1 LKILIVPFNNNL
13 NIKKSKKKTM
23 TTFKNLRL
31 LTILFS
37 AITIV
42 SCSNDD
48 DAAPEEENEVE
59 VFTDVTLIFTNTA
72 DPSNVVRASAQDPDG
87 TGIQEL
93 QILDAITLAA
103 DTEYTLAYEILN
115 ALDPTDVENI
125 GDEILE
131 EDNEHQF
138 FFSFTEDVFANPT
151 GNGNIDAAADP
162 INYNDQD
169 ENGNPVG
176 LSTTWTTASATSSGE
191 SFTVRLQHQPD
202 VKTATSGSNDGDT
215 DFALTFLMNIQ

>member
-1 LKILIVPFNNNL
+1 M
-13 NIKKSKKKTM
+13 KTINP
-23 TTFKNLRL
+23 FKNLQL
-31 LTILFS
+31 LAILFS
-37 AITIV
+37 VITIIG
-42 SCSNDD
+42 CSNNDD
-48 DAAPEEENEVE
+48 DAPEEENEVE

-72 DPSNVVRASAQDPDG
+72 DISDVVRASAQDTDG

-93 QILDAITLAA
+93 QILNAITLAA
-103 DTEYTLAYEILN
+103 DTEYTLTYEILN
-115 ALDPTDVENI
+115 ALNPADVENI

-138 FFSFTEDVFANPT
+138 FYSFTEGAFTNPT
-151 GNGNIDAAADP
+151 GNGNIDTAADP

-176 LSTTWTTASATSSGE
+176 LSTTWITASSTSFGK

-215 DFALTFLMNIQ
+215 DFALTFDLNIQ

>member
-1 LKILIVPFNNNL
+1 MKTINPF
-13 NIKKSKKKTM
+13 KS
-23 TTFKNLRL
+23 LQL
-31 LTILFS
+31 LAILFS
-37 AITIV
+37 VITIIG
-42 SCSNDD
+42 CSNNDD
-48 DAAPEEENEVE
+48 DAPEEENEVE

-72 DPSNVVRASAQDPDG
+72 DNSDVVRASAQDPDG

-103 DTEYTLAYEILN
+103 DTEYTLTYEILN
-115 ALDPTDVENI
+115 ALDPADVEDI
-125 GDEILE
+125 GNEILE

-138 FFSFTEDVFANPT
+138 FFSFTENVFANPT

-162 INYNDQD
+162 INYNDAD

-176 LSTTWTTASATSSGE
+176 LSSTWTTSSTAASGA

-215 DFALTFLMNIQ
+215 DFALTFALNIQ

>member
-1 LKILIVPFNNNL
+1 
-13 NIKKSKKKTM
+13 M
-23 TTFKNLRL
+23 
-31 LTILFS
+31 
-37 AITIV
+37 
-42 SCSNDD
+42 
-48 DAAPEEENEVE
+48 
-59 VFTDVTLIFTNTA
+59 
-72 DPSNVVRASAQDPDG
+72 VRASAQDPDG

-103 DTEYTLAYEILN
+103 DTEYTLTYEILN
-115 ALDPTDVENI
+115 ALDPADVENI

-138 FFSFTEDVFANPT
+138 FFSFTENIFADPT
-151 GNGNIDAAADP
+151 GNGNIDATADP
-162 INYNDQD
+162 INYNDAD

-176 LSTTWTTASATSSGE
+176 LSSAWTTGGTASSEA

-215 DFALTFLMNIQ
+215 DFELTFALTIQ

>member
-1 LKILIVPFNNNL
+1 M
-13 NIKKSKKKTM
+13 KTINP
-23 TTFKNLRL
+23 FKNLQL
-31 LTILFS
+31 LAILFS
-37 AITIV
+37 VITIIG
-42 SCSNDD
+42 CSNDD
-48 DAAPEEENEVE
+48 DIAPEEENEVE
-59 VFTDVTLIFTNTA
+59 IFTDVTLIFTNTA
-72 DPSNVVRASAQDPDG
+72 DNSDVVRASAQDPDG

-103 DTEYTLAYEILN
+103 DTEYTLTYEILN
-115 ALDPTDVENI
+115 ALDPSDVENI

-138 FFSFTEDVFANPT
+138 FFSFTENVFSDPI

-162 INYNDQD
+162 INYNDAD

-176 LSTTWTTASATSSGE
+176 LSSAWTTGGTASSEG

-215 DFALTFLMNIQ
+215 DFELTFALTIQ

>member
-1 LKILIVPFNNNL
+1 M
-13 NIKKSKKKTM
+13 KTINP
-23 TTFKNLRL
+23 FKNLQL
-31 LTILFS
+31 LAILFS
-37 AITIV
+37 VITIIG
-42 SCSNDD
+42 CSNDD
-48 DAAPEEENEVE
+48 DIAPEEENEVE
-59 VFTDVTLIFTNTA
+59 ILTDVTLIFTNTA
-72 DPSNVVRASAQDPDG
+72 DNSDVVRASAQDPDG

-103 DTEYTLAYEILN
+103 DTEYTLTYEILN
-115 ALDPTDVENI
+115 ALDPADIENI

-138 FFSFTEDVFANPT
+138 FFSFTENIFADPT
-151 GNGNIDAAADP
+151 GNGNIDATADP
-162 INYNDQD
+162 INYNDAD

-176 LSTTWTTASATSSGE
+176 LSSAWTTAGTASSEG

-215 DFALTFLMNIQ
+215 DFELTFALNIE

>member
-1 LKILIVPFNNNL
+1 M
-13 NIKKSKKKTM
+13 KTINP
-23 TTFKNLRL
+23 FKNLQL
-31 LTILFS
+31 LAILFS
-37 AITIV
+37 VITIIG
-42 SCSNDD
+42 CSNDD
-48 DAAPEEENEVE
+48 DVAPEEENEVE
-59 VFTDVTLIFTNTA
+59 VFTDVTLVFTNTA
-72 DPSNVVRASAQDPDG
+72 DVNDVVRASAQDPDG

-103 DTEYTLAYEILN
+103 DTEYTLTYEILN
-115 ALDPTDVENI
+115 ALDSADIEDI

-138 FFSFTEDVFANPT
+138 FFSFTENVFANPT

-162 INYNDQD
+162 INYNDAD

-176 LSTTWTTASATSSGE
+176 LSSTWTTSSTASSGA

-202 VKTATSGSNDGDT
+202 VKTASSGSNDGDT
-215 DFALTFLMNIQ
+215 DFALTFALNIQ

>member
-1 LKILIVPFNNNL
+1 M
-13 NIKKSKKKTM
+13 KTM
-23 TTFKNLRL
+23 NPFKNLQL
-31 LTILFS
+31 LAILFS
-37 AITIV
+37 VITIIG
-42 SCSNDD
+42 CSNND

-72 DPSNVVRASAQDPDG
+72 DISDVIRASAQDPDG

-93 QILDAITLAA
+93 QILNTITLAA
-103 DTEYTLAYEILN
+103 DTEYTLTYEILN
-115 ALDPTDVENI
+115 ALDPADVENI
-125 GDEILE
+125 GDEIFE

-138 FFSFTEDVFANPT
+138 FYSFTEGAFTNPT
-151 GNGNIDAAADP
+151 GNGNIDTAADP

-176 LSTTWTTASATSSGE
+176 LSTTWITASTASSGK

-215 DFALTFLMNIQ
+215 DFALTFALNIQ

>member
-1 LKILIVPFNNNL
+1 M
-13 NIKKSKKKTM
+13 KTINP
-23 TTFKNLRL
+23 FKNLQL
-31 LTILFS
+31 LAILFS
-37 AITIV
+37 VIIIIG
-42 SCSNDD
+42 CSKDD
-48 DAAPEEENEVE
+48 DVAPEEENEVE
-59 VFTDVTLIFTNTA
+59 VFTDVTLVFTNTA
-72 DPSNVVRASAQDPDG
+72 DVNDVVTASAQDPDG

-103 DTEYTLAYEILN
+103 DTEYTLTYEILN
-115 ALDPTDVENI
+115 ALDPADIEDI
-125 GDEILE
+125 GSEILE

-138 FFSFTEDVFANPT
+138 FFSFTENVFADPT

-162 INYNDQD
+162 INYNDAD

-176 LSTTWTTASATSSGE
+176 LSSTWTTSSTASSGA

-215 DFALTFLMNIQ
+215 DFALTFALNIE